1 MPRITLEKIRRWAK
15 RTALGITSILLVGS
29 IAIVLLWRD
38 RASLDEV
45 DWPPYP
51 AIAPTLDAIT
61 VTWLGVTTLLF
72 DDGETQILIDGF
84 VSRPSISD
92 MILGRPVDSDAS
104 KINYVL
110 DEFRIRRLAAIIPA
124 HSHFDHAMDI
134 GAIANRTSA
143 SILGSE
149 SSAQIARGAGVPEDQ
164 IIVAESSSDYEFGQF
179 TVTLIDS
186 NHAPIGFGGSVPYA
200 GSIDEPLATPAPISA
215 WRNGKNYAIVVA
227 HPHGTTIVQA
237 SAGFRH
243 GALEGVSADVVML
256 GVSML
261 EGMGRD
267 HAQQYWQALVTTTGA
282 AHVFAIHFDD
292 FSRPFGEI
300 QLFPR
305 ALDNFVDT
313 AAWLEEFR
321 ETWDSD
327 TRLHLPEFGKSVVL
341 YPQAAP
347 EA

>member
-1 MPRITLEKIRRWAK
+1 
-15 RTALGITSILLVGS
+15 
-29 IAIVLLWRD
+29 
-38 RASLDEV
+38 
-45 DWPPYP
+45 
-51 AIAPTLDAIT
+51 
-61 VTWLGVTTLLF
+61 
-72 DDGETQILIDGF
+72 
-84 VSRPSISD
+84 
-92 MILGRPVDSDAS
+92 
-104 KINYVL
+104 
-110 DEFRIRRLAAIIPA
+110 
-124 HSHFDHAMDI
+124 
-134 GAIANRTSA
+134 
-143 SILGSE
+143 
-149 SSAQIARGAGVPEDQ
+149 
-164 IIVAESSSDYEFGQF
+164 
-179 TVTLIDS
+179 
-186 NHAPIGFGGSVPYA
+186 
-200 GSIDEPLATPAPISA
+200 
-215 WRNGKNYAIVVA
+215 
-227 HPHGTTIVQA
+227 
-237 SAGFRH
+237 
-243 GALEGVSADVVML
+243 ML